1 MIRIG
6 QIVFTDLNTG
16 YPLIV
21 EAIDIDGSIDRIT
34 RKIVCKRNDPR
45 GITIDCGIA
54 NECRRLLRGSKIKAN
69 ISDIC

>member
-6 QIVFTDLNTG
+6 QVVFTDLNTG

-21 EAIDIDGSIDRIT
+21 ETKDIDGSIDRIT
-34 RKIVCKRNDPR
+34 REIVCKRNNPR

-54 NECRRLLRGSKIKAN
+54 NECRRLLGISKIKA
-69 ISDIC
+69 